1 MFQKYLYITDGD
13 ETKMQMMSEWL
24 DVCNKIGRLK
34 DGGQQYRW
42 YNWAI
47 KYAPNVV

>member
-1 MFQKYLYITDGD
+1 MNLERLENDRELMSLYITDGD

-34 DGGQQYRW
+34 DGGQ
-42 YNWAI
+42 
-47 KYAPNVV
+47 

>member
-1 MFQKYLYITDGD
+1 MNIERLENERELMTLYITDGD

-34 DGGQQYRW
+34 DGGQ
-42 YNWAI
+42 
-47 KYAPNVV
+47 

>member
-1 MFQKYLYITDGD
+1 MNIERLENERELMSLYITDGD

-34 DGGQQYRW
+34 DGQE
-42 YNWAI
+42 
-47 KYAPNVV
+47 

>member
-1 MFQKYLYITDGD
+1 MNIERLENERELMSLYITNGD

-34 DGGQQYRW
+34 DGQE
-42 YNWAI
+42 
-47 KYAPNVV
+47 

>member
-1 MFQKYLYITDGD
+1 MNLERLENERELMSLYITDGD

-34 DGGQQYRW
+34 DGG
-42 YNWAI
+42 
-47 KYAPNVV
+47 K

>member
-1 MFQKYLYITDGD
+1 MNIERLENERELMSLYITDGD

-34 DGGQQYRW
+34 DGGQ
-42 YNWAI
+42 
-47 KYAPNVV
+47 